1 MAKTVDQ
8 LVSEIRA
15 ETKGLRRGLEETN
28 RRIDQ
33 TGKSAK
39 RALVPLGGFTRL
51 FAAIGAGAA
60 LRGITNTSR
69 RFEDLEATL
78 RAVTGS
84 QENAALA
91 FKTVEDFTKTT
102 PFQLANV
109 TESFIRFYQAGIT
122 PSNEN
127 LTAFGN
133 LAAGMGRD
141 ITQLAQATFN
151 ATTGE
156 MEMLKQFG
164 IKAKLMGD
172 EIAVTFEGQTTVIDR
187 TGEAI
192 GEFLIDL
199 GKTRFPTALQERL
212 NTLSGALSNL
222 ADNSSIFMNEIG
234 EAGLNKSLTNLAKTF
249 EEIVIGAS
257 PLAKAIGSTLGGAF
271 NILSD
276 AVFFANKGLGA
287 FTVMNN
293 RIKASALSTEI
304 AVTELGISLK
314 KGLGFD
320 TREQQ
325 ENLLTLLQRRG
336 DLLDENLQITE
347 DLAEAEKR
355 RADRLAGKKPEESGG
370 TGTIEPPKGNTKNE
384 INELSKAFGELD
396 TVVKEAGQ
404 SLSRDFADDLLE
416 GESALESFKNFTK
429 AIVSEIIATFLNLA
443 IVQPLISSI
452 FSGFSFSGAPS
463 PTPNLS
469 PVEGGASVRTA
480 ASGGNASLGNAMLV
494 GERGPELFVPHAP
507 GTIMNS
513 ADTRSSM
520 GGGSIVVNQNI
531 SFATGVVPTVRAEV
545 TKMLPQIA
553 DVSKAAVLDA
563 SMRGGS
569 FSKGIRGKN
578 G

>member
-1 MAKTVDQ
+1 MATTVDQ
-8 LVSEIRA
+8 LIVEIRA

-69 RFEDLEATL
+69 QFEDLEATL

-133 LAAGMGRD
+133 LAAGMGKD

-172 EIAVTFEGQTTVIDR
+172 DIEVTFEGQTKTIAR

-192 GEFLIDL
+192 GEFLLDL
-199 GKTRFPTALQERL
+199 GRTRFPTALEERL

-234 EAGLNKSLTNLAKTF
+234 EAGLNKALTRLAKTL
-249 EEIVIGAS
+249 EEVVVAS
-257 PLAKAIGSTLGGAF
+257 GGLATAIGTTLGGAF
-271 NILSD
+271 DLLSG
-276 AVFFANKGLGA
+276 FIGGANKFFLELFYRINQANIAIKEFSVGFTQMMKSTQEFFGLDSR
-287 FTVMNN
+287 NN
-293 RIKASALSTEI
+293 QESILEDLEEI
-304 AVTELGISLK
+304 SRLRG
-314 KGLGFD
+314 
-320 TREQQ
+320 
-325 ENLLTLLQRRG
+325 ENLKILDDLILL
-336 DLLDENLQITE
+336 
-347 DLAEAEKR
+347 EKR
-355 RADRLAGKKPEESGG
+355 REELKTGKTPTETTG
-370 TGTIEPPKGNTKNE
+370 TGTIVPPGGDSTTE
-384 INELSKAFGELD
+384 VNELAEAFGELD
-396 TVVKEAGQ
+396 TVIKEAGQ

-429 AIVSEIIATFLNLA
+429 SIVSEIIATFLNLA
-443 IVQPLISSI
+443 VVQPIISSI
-452 FSGFSFSGAPS
+452 FSGFGAPS
-463 PTPNLS
+463 VDPNFVGPPKPPGLAGGGMAS
-469 PVEGGASVRTA
+469 QGRPV
-480 ASGGNASLGNAMLV
+480 LV

-507 GTIMNS
+507 GNIINS
-513 ADTRSSM
+513 ANSRSALS
-520 GGGSIVVNQNI
+520 GGGVVINQNI

-569 FSKGIRGKN
+569 FSKGIRGRN

>member
-8 LVSEIRA
+8 LVLEIRA

-69 RFEDLEATL
+69 QFEDLEATL

-133 LAAGMGRD
+133 LAAGMGKD

-172 EIAVTFEGQTTVIDR
+172 EIEVTFEGQTKTIAR

-192 GEFLIDL
+192 GEFLLDL
-199 GKTRFPTALQERL
+199 GRTRFPTALEERL

-234 EAGLNKSLTNLAKTF
+234 EAGLNKALTRLAKTL
-249 EEIVIGAS
+249 EEVVVAS
-257 PLAKAIGSTLGGAF
+257 GGLATAIGTTLGGAF
-271 NILSD
+271 DLLSG
-276 AVFFANKGLGA
+276 FIGGANKFFLELFYRINQANIGIKEFGVSFSQMMKSTQEFFGLD
-287 FTVMNN
+287 TRNN
-293 RIKASALSTEI
+293 QEAILTELEEI
-304 AVTELGISLK
+304 ARLRG
-314 KGLGFD
+314 
-320 TREQQ
+320 
-325 ENLLTLLQRRG
+325 ENLKILDNLILL
-336 DLLDENLQITE
+336 
-347 DLAEAEKR
+347 EKR
-355 RADRLAGKKPEESGG
+355 REELKAGKTPTETGG
-370 TGTIEPPKGNTKNE
+370 EGTIEPPKGDTKNE

-480 ASGGNASLGNAMLV
+480 ASGGNASFGNAMLV

-513 ADTRSSM
+513 ADTRSNM
-520 GGGSIVVNQNI
+520 GGGGIVVNQNI

-569 FSKGIRGKN
+569 FSKGIRGRN